1 MREVPGAG
9 GVAVI
14 EFGLFDADGLP
25 LAGASPTFAVYAS
38 APGVSRTPPT
48 IADLGAGRY
57 GFTPATADVEAGT
70 AYLIGAGHGATPR
83 FLSGGLG
90 AMVAFGLYDSH
101 GAPWAGAA
109 PTIAHYRDDDG
120 TDREKPAVLDFGSG
134 LYGFRPTDAD
144 RRAETRYVVQAP
156 AGAAPASYTG
166 TVPVLSKL
174 TTTPA
179 IEHDLTILD
188 RGATWAVDFP
198 PLAEALAE
206 DALVAL
212 HIRES
217 YHPVGRIFARPRLT
231 LDETRQVI
239 TASLT
244 GEETGKIPAGSW
256 FYDVKATDAEKTARL
271 YFGRVEVRPDVT
283 R

>member
-1 MREVPGAG
+1 
-9 GVAVI
+9 VI
-14 EFGLFDADGLP
+14 AFALFDDAGLP
-25 LAGASPTFAVYAS
+25 LVGAAPVFVVYAS
-38 APGVSRTPPT
+38 APGVSRVLPA
-48 IADLGAGRY
+48 IQDLGAGRY

-120 TDREKPAVLDFGSG
+120 TDRDKPEVLVFGSG

-156 AGAAPASYTG
+156 AGAAPPSYTG
-166 TVPVLSKL
+166 TVPVLPPLDSIQ
-174 TTTPA
+174 PVQ
-179 IEHDLTILD
+179 HDLEIR
-188 RGATWAVDFP
+188 RGVRWAVTLP
-198 PLAEALAE
+198 ALAEPLAE
-206 DALVAL
+206 DAVLAM

-217 YHPVGRIFARPRLT
+217 YYPVGRIFARPRITPDDTRTRLT
-231 LDETRQVI
+231 V
-239 TASLT
+239 SLT
-244 GEETGKIPAGSW
+244 GDETGRIPFGSW
-256 FYDVKATDAEKTARL
+256 FYDLKAVDAEQSACL
-271 YFGRVEVRPDVT
+271 FEGRVEVRPDVT